1 MKTFRQFSIRVIEG
15 QRPRLCIT
23 DPNVD
28 IRKIIP
34 LLTNYPLAEAINYI
48 ESIGIR
54 VEGITRAIRVQ
65 DVRIITNSEMALK

>member
-1 MKTFRQFSIRVIEG
+1 
-15 QRPRLCIT
+15 
-23 DPNVD
+23 VD
-28 IRKIIP
+28 IRKVIP
-34 LLTNYPLAEAINYI
+34 LLTNYPLAEAIKYI